1 MQFSFEVGEHEK
13 HVVSLDYNQMIGLL
27 SISVDNREVVNEL
40 RMFSL
45 SLVRTYEFMVG
56 TEERHAVKIEK
67 ERKLFLAGL
76 RKQKYR
82 VYVDGRLINEYEG
95 M

>member
-1 MQFSFEVGEHEK
+1 MKFSFEVGFEEK
-13 HVVSLDYNQMIGLL
+13 HILNVDYNQMVGLL
-27 SISVDNREVVNEL
+27 SISVDNREIISEL

-45 SLVRTYEFMVG
+45 SLVKTYEFSVG
-56 TEERHAVKIEK
+56 TNERHAVKIEK

-82 VYVDGRLINEYEG
+82 VYVDGRLIQEYEG
-95 M
+95 F